1 VSLRQLRLPL
11 PPHLERA
18 PELAAL
24 SILDAALTASE
35 AALLA
40 SHLELY
46 NGVVDGLPRG
56 ASALRAN
63 AVIVLARR
71 LAAAL
76 AAYRDA
82 LDREARRDERARY
95 RVGF

>member
-1 VSLRQLRLPL
+1 MSLRQLRLPL

-18 PELAAL
+18 PELAVL

-40 SHLELY
+40 SHAERY

-63 AVIVLARR
+63 AVIVHARR
-71 LAAAL
+71 LAATL